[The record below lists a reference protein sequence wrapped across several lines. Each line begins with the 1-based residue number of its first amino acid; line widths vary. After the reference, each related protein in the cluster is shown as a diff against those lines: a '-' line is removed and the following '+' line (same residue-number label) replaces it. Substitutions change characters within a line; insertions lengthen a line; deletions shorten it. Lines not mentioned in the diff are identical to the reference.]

1 MYKLNGIVNLTIEQT
16 TEYIEEHK
24 DNIRDVF
31 YGKKST
37 IVYVHTGYD
46 LIIDMVI

>member
-1 MYKLNGIVNLTIEQT
+1 MYEFLTVKQT
-16 TEYIEEHK
+16 KEYIEEHK

-31 YGKKST
+31 YGEKYT

-46 LIIDMVI
+46 LIIDIVLE